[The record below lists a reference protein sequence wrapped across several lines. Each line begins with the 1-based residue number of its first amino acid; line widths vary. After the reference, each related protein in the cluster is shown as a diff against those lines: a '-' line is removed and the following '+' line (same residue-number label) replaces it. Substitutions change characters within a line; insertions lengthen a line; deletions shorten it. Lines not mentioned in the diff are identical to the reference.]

1 MAANWILEK
10 QRLSLVG
17 VFCDCGRL
25 KICPWSRMHVVSD
38 VEHRKLM
45 CIMVLETKNHALKKR
60 VEMHNRHT

>member
-17 VFCDCGRL
+17 VFCDCGHL
-25 KICPWSRMHVVSD
+25 MICPWSRMHVVSD

-45 CIMVLETKNHALKKR
+45 CLMDLETKNHALKK
-60 VEMHNRHT
+60 ENGDTQ